1 MDEKCD
7 SAKEERADMAT
18 KKKSDDGY
26 RYVVYTQ
33 KVGRTEKGI
42 VHALTRVV
50 GDTAYVIRG
59 RDENRADILPKENVF
74 TTLDAAE
81 KYLAGDG
88 AVRWVVGTTKD
99 GDFEVP
105 TMFEGKVVFY
115 PYIGRRYPER
125 RAAIFSLTTGKAVQ
139 LYRDYG
145 TQYFEDQSKAEAY
158 YAERWT
164 RTNNELLKYFNQY
177 KTHLAM
183 MAEIKPGARKKK
195 KAAKG

>member
-1 MDEKCD
+1 
-7 SAKEERADMAT
+7 MAT

-88 AVRWVVGTTKD
+88 AVRWVVGTFKE
-99 GDFEVP
+99 GDYEVP
-105 TMFEGKVVFY
+105 KMFEAKVVFY
-115 PYIGRRYPER
+115 PYTGRRYPES
-125 RAAIFSLTTGKAVQ
+125 RAAVVKTLTGEVMRM
-139 LYRDYG
+139 YRDYG
-145 TQYFEDQSKAEAY
+145 TQYFEDKAKAEAY
-158 YAERWT
+158 YAEKWT

-183 MAEIKPGARKKK
+183 MAEIKPRAKRK